1 MVMAMKKRF
10 KTKKSNKK
18 GMILL
23 FIIIAYISFRFIY
36 SILFD
41 KFINRYFD
49 SSKLITYLVNNG
61 LSQNNKEK
69 ELVDVIQVNLKEPI
83 HLLNYGL
90 SNVVTLSEDTPP
102 DATLTTMIEDPNPKV
117 IEEPIVYIYNS
128 HQLENYN
135 TSYLEAYNI
144 RPNVMMASYI
154 LREKL
159 NDLNIRT
166 IVETNSVE
174 AILTANAWNYAASYK
189 ASRILLEDAKATNPS
204 LTYYIDLHR
213 DSSKRDKTTLTIG
226 EENYA
231 KVLFVVGKEHDN
243 YKQNLEFVT
252 KMNNKLKEFNSDLSR
267 GIYLKEGAGVNGIYN
282 QDFSPNAI
290 LIELGGSENTIDEV
304 ANTID
309 VLAKIIYEC
318 VGE

>member
-1 MVMAMKKRF
+1 MKKRF

-18 GMILL
+18 RMFLL
-23 FIIIAYISFRFIY
+23 FIIIAYISFRLVY

-49 SSKLITYLVNNG
+49 SSKLINYLVNNG
-61 LSQNNKEK
+61 LSQNSNEK
-69 ELVDVIQVNLKEPI
+69 ELVDVIQVNLREPI

-90 SNVVTLSEDTPP
+90 SNVVTLSEDMPP
-102 DATLTTMIEDPNPKV
+102 DTTLTTMIEDPNPKV

-166 IVETNSVE
+166 IAETNSIE
-174 AILTANAWNYAASYK
+174 AILTANSWNYAASYQ
-189 ASRILLEDAKATNPS
+189 ASRILMEDAKTTNPS
-204 LTYYIDLHR
+204 LAYFIDLHR
-213 DSSKRDKTTLTIG
+213 DSSKREKTTIEIDG
-226 EENYA
+226 ENYA
-231 KVLFVVGKEHDN
+231 KVLFVVGKEHTN
-243 YKQNLEFVT
+243 YRKNVEFVT
-252 KMNNKLKEFNSDLSR
+252 KINDKIKEFNMDLSR

-282 QDFSPNAI
+282 QDFSTNAI
-290 LIELGGSENTIDEV
+290 LIELGGPENTIDEV

-309 VLAKIIYEC
+309 VLAKIIYAC
-318 VGE
+318 IGEQDNA